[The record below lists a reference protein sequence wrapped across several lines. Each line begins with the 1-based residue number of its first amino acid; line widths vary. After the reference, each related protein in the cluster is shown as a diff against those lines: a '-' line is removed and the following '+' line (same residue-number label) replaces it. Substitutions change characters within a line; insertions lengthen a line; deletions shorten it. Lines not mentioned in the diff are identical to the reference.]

1 MRIGIFVHSQ
11 TGNTYGVALKL
22 KEQLTTNG
30 HTVDLERLNIP
41 DAVQPGTAVTFAA
54 LPDFQKYDALVF
66 GAPVQG
72 FSLSPGMTSFLQ
84 QVGPIQNKKAA
95 CLMTQHFPYPWM
107 GGNRAIGQMK
117 TLCESK
123 GATPC
128 ATAIVNWKNK
138 RREQQIANGIA
149 RICASL

>member
-22 KEQLTTNG
+22 KEQLTAIG

-41 DAVQPGTAVTFAA
+41 ESVQPGTKVAFAA

-117 TLCESK
+117 ALCESK
-123 GATPC
+123 GASIC
-128 ATAIVNWKNK
+128 ATALVNWKNK
-138 RREQQIANGIA
+138 RREQLISDGIA
-149 RICASL
+149 SICASF